1 MGRPLDPGRGHRHRG
16 PRPDLVVVDAAR
28 RPPARPARDPLHR
41 HPRVRRSQLDHRR
54 ADRHRRRTP
63 RRARRSARPVLGDG
77 RIPDVG
83 DLRERRL
90 APDRQLARRG
100 DGRGEPD
107 GGDRSAAACGSH
119 RCRADHAR
127 RRPVRRRHRRRDRRR
142 RPARGALR
150 PELGPQR
157 RRRRHRCPPI
167 VRHQH
172 RLRRRRAGCRGTPV
186 RHPDRAGAPHRT
198 PGRAVGRSDLHR
210 IEDPGPAG
218 ASSPFVRRG
227 RDPDRV
233 AGGRGC
239 TRATTVRRVRRHG
252 IRGGDA
258 VIRRAIPALVF
269 VILGLTALFVV
280 GRDTPTADPATFA
293 LQSGSW
299 MPHVNDTDKLTGSW
313 FCPGVPASGEE
324 GVGGEVVVSNR
335 AGDQLVGRFSVLT
348 PDGVAATQ
356 DFTVEP
362 WSRNTIDVSA
372 LATAPF
378 VSVVVEL
385 DGGGGLVEQRA
396 LHPAGNSVAPCS
408 NDTSDTWYLADGF
421 TVDGSVES
429 LILSNPYDDVAIAQL
444 TFATESGESSPSAF
458 RGFPI
463 PPRSVKVIPLADPAL
478 GVQDEPV
485 IAVEVTTTT
494 GRIVLGRAQHYLGGG
509 RLGYEVTLAAPAPRD
524 QYWFAD
530 GEQGDGITETYAI
543 YNPTDADVEV
553 DAVFLGLPV
562 EANFGGIPTIT
573 VPSRRVVVFDPT
585 DEQYAGTV
593 PDGRHAVVFS
603 TLAEPSIVVERALTR
618 PADDSV
624 ATSVLLGAPPREDG
638 FVATQWHLGIGPS
651 DPTTA
656 ALVVYNVDN
665 VDGTVTVEAV
675 GPGGP
680 TAIEGLSDIPIGPGA
695 VLTID
700 LTAPDAL
707 NRELI
712 LTASNRVFVERSLSR
727 GGDLSGRSS
736 SWAVPSS
743 ASS

>member
-1 MGRPLDPGRGHRHRG
+1 MAASAEAAPPVRT
-16 PRPDLVVVDAAR
+16 VVVE
-28 RPPARPARDPLHR
+28 RD
-41 HPRVRRSQLDHRR
+41 
-54 ADRHRRRTP
+54 
-63 RRARRSARPVLGDG
+63 
-77 RIPDVG
+77 
-83 DLRERRL
+83 
-90 APDRQLARRG
+90 
-100 DGRGEPD
+100 
-107 GGDRSAAACGSH
+107 
-119 RCRADHAR
+119 
-127 RRPVRRRHRRRDRRR
+127 
-142 RPARGALR
+142 
-150 PELGPQR
+150 
-157 RRRRHRCPPI
+157 
-167 VRHQH
+167 
-172 RLRRRRAGCRGTPV
+172 
-186 RHPDRAGAPHRT
+186 
-198 PGRAVGRSDLHR
+198 
-210 IEDPGPAG
+210 
-218 ASSPFVRRG
+218 
-227 RDPDRV
+227 
-233 AGGRGC
+233 
-239 TRATTVRRVRRHG
+239 
-252 IRGGDA
+252 
-258 VIRRAIPALVF
+258 
-269 VILGLTALFVV
+269 
-280 GRDTPTADPATFA
+280 
-293 LQSGSW
+293 
-299 MPHVNDTDKLTGSW
+299 
-313 FCPGVPASGEE
+313 
-324 GVGGEVVVSNR
+324 GVGGLGER
-335 AGDQLVGRFSVLT
+335 L
-348 PDGVAATQ
+348 
-356 DFTVEP
+356 
-362 WSRNTIDVSA
+362 
-372 LATAPF
+372 
-378 VSVVVEL
+378 
-385 DGGGGLVEQRA
+385 A

-463 PPRSVKVIPLADPAL
+463 PPRSVKVIPLADPSL

-624 ATSVLLGAPPREDG
+624 ATSVVLGAPPREDG

-680 TAIEGLSDIPIGPGA
+680 TAIEGLTDVPIGPGA

-712 LTASNRVFVERSLSR
+712 VTASNRVFVERSLFR

>member
-1 MGRPLDPGRGHRHRG
+1 M
-16 PRPDLVVVDAAR
+16 
-28 RPPARPARDPLHR
+28 
-41 HPRVRRSQLDHRR
+41 
-54 ADRHRRRTP
+54 
-63 RRARRSARPVLGDG
+63 
-77 RIPDVG
+77 
-83 DLRERRL
+83 
-90 APDRQLARRG
+90 
-100 DGRGEPD
+100 
-107 GGDRSAAACGSH
+107 
-119 RCRADHAR
+119 
-127 RRPVRRRHRRRDRRR
+127 
-142 RPARGALR
+142 
-150 PELGPQR
+150 
-157 RRRRHRCPPI
+157 
-167 VRHQH
+167 
-172 RLRRRRAGCRGTPV
+172 
-186 RHPDRAGAPHRT
+186 
-198 PGRAVGRSDLHR
+198 
-210 IEDPGPAG
+210 
-218 ASSPFVRRG
+218 
-227 RDPDRV
+227 
-233 AGGRGC
+233 
-239 TRATTVRRVRRHG
+239 
-252 IRGGDA
+252 
-258 VIRRAIPALVF
+258 IRRAIPALVV

-396 LHPAGNSVAPCS
+396 LHPAGTSVAPCS

-624 ATSVLLGAPPREDG
+624 ATSVVLGAPPREDG

-680 TAIEGLSDIPIGPGA
+680 TAIEGLTDVPIGPGA

-727 GGDLSGRSS
+727 GGDLSGRSG